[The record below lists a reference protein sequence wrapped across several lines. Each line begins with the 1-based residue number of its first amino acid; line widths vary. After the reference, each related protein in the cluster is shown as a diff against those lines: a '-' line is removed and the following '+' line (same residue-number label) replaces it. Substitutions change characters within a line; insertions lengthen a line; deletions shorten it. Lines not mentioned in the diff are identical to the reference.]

1 MFAQVSA
8 TPDLQTINWIV
19 QGGSFG
25 LVVAIFVWSA
35 YILVPRVLK
44 AFEDRDTKFE
54 LMITKIQD
62 RYDKELDRRTAADSS
77 MVVAM
82 SAIVNRLE
90 TLELHGCAYRAG
102 LGGIRGSHA
111 TRTEVRQPGGTR
123 QLAFG
128 NVRPPAAPQQAR
140 LQNAH

>member
-1 MFAQVSA
+1 MFAQTA
-8 TPDLQTINWIV
+8 TPADLQTINWIV

-90 TLELHGCAYRAG
+90 TLENYGCAYRTNNH
-102 LGGIRGSHA
+102 GSS
-111 TRTEVRQPGGTR
+111 TNLPKTKQKPSQE
-123 QLAFG
+123 
-128 NVRPPAAPQQAR
+128 
-140 LQNAH
+140 